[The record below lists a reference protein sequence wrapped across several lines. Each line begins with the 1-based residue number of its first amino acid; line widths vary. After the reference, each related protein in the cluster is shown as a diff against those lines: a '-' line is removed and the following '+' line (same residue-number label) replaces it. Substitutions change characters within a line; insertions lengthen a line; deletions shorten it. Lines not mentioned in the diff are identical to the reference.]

1 MAITLRMTWAANAK
15 ATTQAVSSTTWV
27 TAKCRAEAVTT
38 FASGRPKKGET
49 QNRSM
54 ETTGEP
60 RGNNFEKALAMKRS
74 ADASTAAGAATQK
87 TLYAQGLACRR
98 VAL

>member
-1 MAITLRMTWAANAK
+1 
-15 ATTQAVSSTTWV
+15 
-27 TAKCRAEAVTT
+27 
-38 FASGRPKKGET
+38 
-49 QNRSM
+49 M

-60 RGNNFEKALAMKRS
+60 RVNNFEKALAMKRS